1 MASDIEMKRFL
12 WKIFEKNRAEEKSI
26 AWLRLK
32 AEQTK
37 NSSSNSTFFLAFSQA
52 SRFFKKDNL
61 ELSSEEKDQA
71 KMLVPEFELSHW
83 DLLQTAR
90 TYLLL
95 HFQRAKDQWLD
106 AVSQLFETGDLYE
119 QQALYA
125 SLPLMP
131 FPEELLSRAIDGCR
145 TNMTLIFDAIALNNP
160 FPGKYFPE
168 ANWNQLVL
176 KSIFMQRPLYRIQ
189 KLDERRNP
197 ALADIASDFA
207 HERWAAGRDVMPELW
222 RLVVPFIN
230 EKFVA
235 DLKKVL
241 ASNAQLEVEAGL
253 LALYGCESEI
263 AKQLLQGHN
272 EEVMAIEYGE
282 ITWEKIGRDFQEK
295 RA

>member
-1 MASDIEMKRFL
+1 MASDIEMKSFL
-12 WKIFEKNRAEEKSI
+12 WKIIENRAEEKSI
-26 AWLRLK
+26 SWLRQK
-32 AEQTK
+32 AEQTEISST
-37 NSSSNSTFFLAFSQA
+37 NSGFFLAFSQA
-52 SRFFKKDNL
+52 SRFFKKENL
-61 ELSSEEKDQA
+61 DLNKEEKDKA
-71 KMLVPEFELSHW
+71 ASLVAGFEPAHW

-90 TYLLL
+90 AYLLL
-95 HFQRAKDQWLD
+95 NFPKEKERWFSAIN
-106 AVSQLFETGDLYE
+106 QLFETGDMNE

-125 SLPLMP
+125 ALPLMP
-131 FPEELLSRAIDGCR
+131 FQEELLPRAIDGCR

-160 FPGKYFPE
+160 FPAKYFPE

-197 ALADIASDFA
+197 ALAAIASDFA
-207 HERWAAGRDVMPELW
+207 HERWAAGREVMPELW
-222 RLVVPFIN
+222 RLVAPFIN
-230 EKFVA
+230 EKFAA

-241 ASNAQLEVEAGL
+241 ASKDQLEVEAGL
-253 LALYGCESEI
+253 LALFGCHSEE

-282 ITWEKIGRDFQEK
+282 ITWEKIGKDFQEK

>member
-1 MASDIEMKRFL
+1 MASDIEMKSFL
-12 WKIFEKNRAEEKSI
+12 WKIIENRAEEKSCF
-26 AWLRLK
+26 WLRQK
-32 AEQTK
+32 AEQIE
-37 NSSSNSTFFLAFSQA
+37 SSSTNSTFFLAFSQA

-61 ELSSEEKDQA
+61 GLSTEEKDKA
-71 KMLVPEFELSHW
+71 KKLVPGFEPGHW

-95 HFQRAKDQWLD
+95 HFPQEKKKWFIAIN
-106 AVSQLFETGDLYE
+106 QLFETGDMYE

-125 SLPLMP
+125 ALPLMP
-131 FPEELLSRAIDGCR
+131 FQEELLPRAIDGCR

-160 FPGKYFPE
+160 FPAKYFPE

-207 HERWAAGRDVMPELW
+207 HERWAAGREVMPELW

-230 EKFVA
+230 EKFIS
-235 DLKKVL
+235 DLKRVL
-241 ASNAQLEVEAGL
+241 ASNNQLEVEAGL
-253 LALYGCESEI
+253 LALFGCKSEV

-282 ITWEKIGRDFQEK
+282 IIWDKIGRDFQEK
-295 RA
+295 RV

>member
-1 MASDIEMKRFL
+1 MASDIEMKSFF
-12 WKIFEKNRAEEKSI
+12 WKIIENRAEEKSI
-26 AWLRLK
+26 SWFRQK
-32 AEQTK
+32 AEQAE
-37 NSSSNSTFFLAFSQA
+37 NSSSNSSFFLAFSQA
-52 SRFFKKDNL
+52 SRFFKKENL
-61 ELSSEEKDQA
+61 GLSLEERKEA
-71 KMLVPEFELSHW
+71 NSLFAGFEPCYW

-95 HFQRAKDQWLD
+95 NFPQEKERWFSAIN
-106 AVSQLFETGDLYE
+106 QLFETGDMYE

-125 SLPLMP
+125 ALPMMP
-131 FPEELLSRAIDGCR
+131 YQEELLSRAIDGCR

-160 FPGKYFPE
+160 FPAKYFPE
-168 ANWNQLVL
+168 LNWNQLVL

-197 ALADIASDFA
+197 ALAAIASDFA
-207 HERWAAGRDVMPELW
+207 HERWAADREVMPELW

-230 EKFVA
+230 EKFTS

-241 ASNAQLEVEAGL
+241 ASSDQLEVEAGL
-253 LALYGCESEI
+253 LALFGCNSEV

-282 ITWEKIGRDFQEK
+282 ITWDKIGKDFQEK
-295 RA
+295 RV

>member
-1 MASDIEMKRFL
+1 MASDIEMKSFL
-12 WKIFEKNRAEEKSI
+12 WKIIENRVEEKSYS
-26 AWLRLK
+26 WLRQK
-32 AEQTK
+32 AEQIESSST
-37 NSSSNSTFFLAFSQA
+37 NSSFFLAFSQA

-61 ELSSEEKDQA
+61 RLTEKEKEQA
-71 KMLVPEFELSHW
+71 AQLVPGFEPSHW

-90 TYLLL
+90 SYLLL
-95 HFQRAKDQWLD
+95 HFSQEKEKWFTAIN
-106 AVSQLFETGDLYE
+106 QLFETGDMYE

-125 SLPLMP
+125 ALPLMP
-131 FPEELLSRAIDGCR
+131 FQEELLPRAIDGCR

-176 KSIFMQRPLYRIQ
+176 KSIFMQRPLHRIQ

-207 HERWAAGRDVMPELW
+207 HERWAAGREVMPELW

-230 EKFVA
+230 EKFIS
-235 DLKKVL
+235 DLKRVL
-241 ASNAQLEVEAGL
+241 VSNNQLEVEAGL
-253 LALYGCESEI
+253 LALFGCKSEV

-282 ITWEKIGRDFQEK
+282 INWDKIGKDFQEK
-295 RA
+295 KG

>member
-1 MASDIEMKRFL
+1 MTSGLEMKSFL
-12 WKIFEKNRAEEKSI
+12 SKIIEVRAEEKSI
-26 AWLRLK
+26 AWLRQK
-32 AEQTK
+32 TEQIEGA
-37 NSSSNSTFFLAFSQA
+37 SSNSNFFLAFSQA
-52 SRFFKKDNL
+52 SRFFKKENL
-61 ELSSEEKDQA
+61 GLSLEEKKEA
-71 KMLVPEFELSHW
+71 NTLIAGFEPGFW

-95 HFQRAKDQWLD
+95 HFPQEKERWFA
-106 AVSQLFETGDLYE
+106 AINQLFETGDMYE

-125 SLPLMP
+125 ALPLIP
-131 FPEELLSRAIDGCR
+131 FPEDLLPRAIDGCR

-160 FPGKYFPE
+160 FPAKYFPE

-189 KLDERRNP
+189 KLDDRRNL

-207 HERWAAGRDVMPELW
+207 HERWAAGREVMPELW
-222 RLVVPFIN
+222 RLVAPFVN

-241 ASNAQLEVEAGL
+241 ASKEQLEVEAGL
-253 LALYGCESEI
+253 LALLSCNSEM
-263 AKQLLQGHN
+263 AKQMLQGHN

-282 ITWEKIGRDFQEK
+282 ITWEKIGKDFQQK
-295 RA
+295 RV

>member
-1 MASDIEMKRFL
+1 MKSFL
-12 WKIFEKNRAEEKSI
+12 WELLEKRVEGKSMT
-26 AWLRLK
+26 WLGQK
-32 AEQTK
+32 AEQIE
-37 NSSSNSTFFLAFSQA
+37 NADSNSGFFLVFSQA
-52 SRFFKKDNL
+52 SRFFKKEKLD
-61 ELSSEEKDQA
+61 LSEAEQA
-71 KMLVPEFELSHW
+71 AALSLVTGFEPEYW

-95 HFQRAKDQWLD
+95 HFQREKEQWLA
-106 AVSQLFETGDLYE
+106 AVNQLFETGDMYE

-125 SLPLMP
+125 ALPLMP

-189 KLDERRNP
+189 RLDERRNP
-197 ALADIASDFA
+197 ALAEIASDFA

-222 RLVVPFIN
+222 RLVIPFIN
-230 EKFVA
+230 EKFTA

-241 ASNAQLEVEAGL
+241 VSEDQLEIEAGL
-253 LALYGCESEI
+253 LALYGCESDVV
-263 AKQLLQGHN
+263 KQLLQGHN

-295 RA
+295 RV

>member
-1 MASDIEMKRFL
+1 MAPEIEMKSFL
-12 WKIFEKNRAEEKSI
+12 WKILENRAEEKSNS
-26 AWLRLK
+26 WLHQK
-32 AEQTK
+32 AEQIEGSSA
-37 NSSSNSTFFLAFSQA
+37 NSSFFLAFSQA

-61 ELSSEEKDQA
+61 VLSVEEKDLEN
-71 KMLVPEFELSHW
+71 KLVPGFELSHW

-95 HFQRAKDQWLD
+95 RFPQEKERWFSAIN
-106 AVSQLFETGDLYE
+106 QLFETGDMYE

-125 SLPLMP
+125 ALPLMP
-131 FPEELLSRAIDGCR
+131 FPEDLLPRAIDGCR

-160 FPGKYFPE
+160 FPAKYFPE

-189 KLDERRNP
+189 KLDERRNL

-207 HERWAAGRDVMPELW
+207 HERWAAGREVMPELW
-222 RLVVPFIN
+222 RLVAPFIN
-230 EKFVA
+230 EKFTS

-241 ASNAQLEVEAGL
+241 ESSDQLEVEAGL
-253 LALYGCESEI
+253 LALFGCNSEV

-295 RA
+295 RV